1 MRHVVEPVI
10 GLLILL
16 GLVGGLTWYLQEPD
30 VEFIQGE
37 VDAAQVNLAVK
48 IAGRVSEVFVKEGQ
62 SVEKGASLLKLDS
75 PEIDAKLQQ
84 AASSEKAA
92 SAQRDKAFAGAR
104 SQEVAG
110 AMNLWIQSQEV
121 AELAEKTYRRINN
134 LFADGIVPGQKRDE
148 AEAKWKVSSAASSAA
163 RSQYDMVLEGA
174 RKEDM
179 QAATA
184 LVDKAQGA
192 VSEVKSYLQETS
204 LESPLA
210 GEVIHVLAKPGEIVS
225 PGYPL
230 VTILDLDDIWVTF
243 NLREDRLAGMRMGV
257 VFPVSAPALG
267 NGKFDVKISYVSA
280 LGDFATWRATSASGG
295 FDLKTFE
302 VRARPLEKIEGLRPG
317 MSVIVPVKDLP
328 IKDQPAKDL
337 PTKDL
342 PTKDLP
348 TKDLPAK
355 DLPAKDLP
363 VKDLPVKDL
372 PVKDLPDVRE

>member
-1 MRHVVEPVI
+1 LKRIRHIVEPVI

-16 GLVGGLTWYLQEPD
+16 GLVGGLTWYLQEPEI
-30 VEFIQGE
+30 EFIQGE
-37 VDAAQVNLAVK
+37 VDATQVNLAVK
-48 IAGRVSEVFVKEGQ
+48 IAGRVSEVFIKEGQ
-62 SVEKGASLLKLDS
+62 SVDKGASLLKLDS
-75 PEIDAKLQQ
+75 PEINARLQQ
-84 AASSEKAA
+84 ASSSEKAA

-104 SQEVAG
+104 SQEVAA
-110 AMNLWIQSQEV
+110 AMNIWIQSQEV

-134 LFADGIVPGQKRDE
+134 LFADGIVSGQKRDE
-148 AEAKWKVSSAASSAA
+148 AEAKWKAASAASAAA
-163 RSQYDMVLEGA
+163 RSQYDMALEGA
-174 RKEDM
+174 RKEDR

-192 VSEVKSYLQETS
+192 VSEAESFLQETR

-257 VFPVSAPALG
+257 IFPVSAPALG
-267 NGKFDVKISYVSA
+267 DGKFDVKISYISV

-317 MSVIVPVKDLP
+317 MSIIV
-328 IKDQPAKDL
+328 
-337 PTKDL
+337 
-342 PTKDLP
+342 
-348 TKDLPAK
+348 
-355 DLPAKDLP
+355 
-363 VKDLPVKDL
+363 
-372 PVKDLPDVRE
+372 PVKDLPDVRK

>member
-1 MRHVVEPVI
+1 MKSIRHIVEPVI

-16 GLVGGLTWYLQEPD
+16 GLVGGLTWYLKEPE

-37 VDAAQVNLAVK
+37 VDATQVNLAVK
-48 IAGRVSEVFVKEGQ
+48 ISGRVSEVFIKEGQ
-62 SVEKGASLLKLDS
+62 SVDKGASLLKLDS
-75 PEIDAKLQQ
+75 PEIDARLRQ
-84 AASSEKAA
+84 ATSSKKAA

-134 LFADGIVPGQKRDE
+134 LFADGIVPRQRRDE
-148 AEAKWKVSSAASSAA
+148 AEAKWKAASAAAAAA
-163 RSQYDMVLEGA
+163 RSQYDMALEGA
-174 RKEDM
+174 RKEDR

-184 LVDKAQGA
+184 LVDQAKGA
-192 VSEVKSYLQETS
+192 VSEIKSFLQETS

-210 GEVIHVLAKPGEIVS
+210 GEVIHVLAKPGEIVG
-225 PGYPL
+225 PGFPL

-257 VFPVSAPALG
+257 VFPVSAPALR
-267 NGKFDVKISYVSA
+267 NGKFDVKISYISV

-302 VRARPLEKIEGLRPG
+302 VRARPIEKIEGLRPG

-328 IKDQPAKDL
+328 DARK
-337 PTKDL
+337 
-342 PTKDLP
+342 
-348 TKDLPAK
+348 
-355 DLPAKDLP
+355 
-363 VKDLPVKDL
+363 
-372 PVKDLPDVRE
+372 

>member
-1 MRHVVEPVI
+1 MKRIRHILEPAI

-16 GLVGGLTWYLQEPD
+16 GLVGVLTWYLQEPE

-37 VDAAQVNLAVK
+37 VDATQVNLAVK
-48 IAGRVSEVFVKEGQ
+48 IAGRVSEVFIKEGQ

-75 PEIDAKLQQ
+75 PEIDARLQQ

-92 SAQRDKAFAGAR
+92 SAQRDKAYAGAR
-104 SQEVAG
+104 NQEVAA

-148 AEAKWKVSSAASSAA
+148 AEAKWKAASAAAAAA
-163 RSQYDMVLEGA
+163 RSQYDMALEGT
-174 RKEDM
+174 RKEDR

-184 LVDKAQGA
+184 LVNQAQGA
-192 VSEVKSYLQETS
+192 VSEVKSYLKETS
-204 LESPLA
+204 LESPLD

-267 NGKFDVKISYVSA
+267 NGKFDVKISYISA

-317 MSVIVPVKDLP
+317 MSIIVPVKDL
-328 IKDQPAKDL
+328 
-337 PTKDL
+337 T
-342 PTKDLP
+342 
-348 TKDLPAK
+348 
-355 DLPAKDLP
+355 
-363 VKDLPVKDL
+363 
-372 PVKDLPDVRE
+372 DVRK

>member
-1 MRHVVEPVI
+1 MKKIQHILEPVI

-16 GLVGGLTWYLQEPD
+16 GLVGGLTWYLREPE
-30 VEFIQGE
+30 VKFIQGE
-37 VDAAQVNLAVK
+37 VDATQVNLAVK
-48 IAGRVSEVFVKEGQ
+48 IAGRVSEVFVTEGQ
-62 SVEKGASLLKLDS
+62 SVDKGAILLKLDS

-84 AASSEKAA
+84 AASSKKAA

-104 SQEVAG
+104 SQEVAA
-110 AMNLWIQSQEV
+110 AMNLLIQSREV

-134 LFADGIVPGQKRDE
+134 LFADGIVPGQRKDE
-148 AEAKWKVSSAASSAA
+148 VETKWKVAAAAEAAA
-163 RSQYDMVLEGA
+163 RSQYDMAQEGA

-192 VSEVKSYLQETS
+192 VSEVKSYLRETR
-204 LESPLA
+204 LEAPLG
-210 GEVIHVLAKPGEIVS
+210 GEVVHVIAQPGEVVG

-267 NGKFDVKISYVSA
+267 DKKFDVKISYISV

-302 VRARPLEKIEGLRPG
+302 VRARPLKKIEGLRPG
-317 MSVIVPVKDLP
+317 MSI
-328 IKDQPAKDL
+328 IF
-337 PTKDL
+337 
-342 PTKDLP
+342 
-348 TKDLPAK
+348 
-355 DLPAKDLP
+355 
-363 VKDLPVKDL
+363 
-372 PVKDLPDVRE
+372 PVKDLPDVQK

>member
-1 MRHVVEPVI
+1 MKSIRHIVEPLI

-16 GLVGGLTWYLQEPD
+16 GLVGGLTWYLQEPE

-37 VDAAQVNLAVK
+37 VDATQVNLAVK
-48 IAGRVSEVFVKEGQ
+48 IAGRVSEVFIKEGQ
-62 SVEKGASLLKLDS
+62 SVERGACLLKLDS
-75 PEIDAKLQQ
+75 PEIDARLQQ
-84 AASSEKAA
+84 ATSSEKAA

-110 AMNLWIQSQEV
+110 AMNLWIQSREV

-134 LFADGIVPGQKRDE
+134 LFADGIVPGQKKDE
-148 AEAKWKVSSAASSAA
+148 AEAKWKVASAAAVAA
-163 RSQYDMVLEGA
+163 RSRYDMALEGA
-174 RKEDM
+174 RKEDL

-210 GEVIHVLAKPGEIVS
+210 GEVIHLLGKPGEIVS

-257 VFPVSAPALG
+257 VFPVSVPALG
-267 NGKFDVKISYVSA
+267 NGKFDLKISYISV

-302 VRARPLEKIEGLRPG
+302 VRARPIEKIEGLRPG

-328 IKDQPAKDL
+328 
-337 PTKDL
+337 
-342 PTKDLP
+342 
-348 TKDLPAK
+348 
-355 DLPAKDLP
+355 
-363 VKDLPVKDL
+363 
-372 PVKDLPDVRE
+372 DVRK